1 MSDSWFKPK
10 TYGIGATPSN
20 WKGWAAIGVLG
31 LVILVLVTF
40 MVLLPA
46 LRGEEPAPGQ
56 VLAFIGIETLAIVVF
71 LVVAKKKT
79 DGPWQWS
86 WKSPP
91 KN

>member
-1 MSDSWFKPK
+1 MSDYWFKPK

-56 VLAFIGIETLAIVVF
+56 VLAFIGIETAAIVAF
-71 LVVAKKKT
+71 LIIAKKKT
-79 DGPWQWS
+79 DGPWRWS

-91 KN
+91 KQ